1 MTVSILD
8 LGDPPRAEAVEQVTR
23 ALASGHIVG
32 LPTDTVYGLAADPFH
47 TGAADRL
54 FKVKRR
60 PRERDLPVLVADR
73 EQALSM
79 ATAVPRAAR
88 RLMDHFWPGALTIVL
103 PRNPEVAAD
112 LGTDDLTVGVR
123 CPGHP
128 VPRALCRA
136 AGPLATTS
144 ANLHGQPTLTTAA
157 EVASVFKGSVPLVV
171 DGGTCSGSPSTVVDC
186 TGEEPKLLRE
196 GRIPWADVVAALGR
210 RPSREAPDPSA

>member
-1 MTVSILD
+1 MTVSIVE
-8 LGDPPRAEAVEQVTR
+8 LGDLPRPEAVEQVAR
-23 ALASGHIVG
+23 SLALGHIVG

-79 ATAVPRAAR
+79 ATAVPASAL
-88 RLMDHFWPGALTIVL
+88 RLMDRFWPGALTIVL
-103 PRNPEVAAD
+103 PRNPEVSAD
-112 LGTDDLTVGVR
+112 LGTDELTVGVR
-123 CPGHP
+123 CPRHP
-128 VPRALCRA
+128 VPRALCRV

-157 EVASVFKGSVPLVV
+157 EVASTFKGSIALVV

-196 GRIPWADVVAALGR
+196 GRIPWAEVLAALR
-210 RPSREAPDPSA
+210 RP